1 MSASQSIEKNDI
13 SDVTNYIPEGRE
25 RAPFYRYF
33 RFNLPRLTRALLICD
48 IAGISAMAAT
58 VALSDFSVFA
68 QSPLVLWLL
77 CGLGVVFAI
86 CALIPSVRPWDFGL
100 VPALSAVIIW
110 ITSWFTHALTPH
122 NGADLFLS
130 AGWNLMFFLALGY
143 IALYWALHVRM
154 IVAYPDDQG
163 FDD

>member
-1 MSASQSIEKNDI
+1 MSTSQSPTKNDI
-13 SDVTNYIPEGRE
+13 SDITNYIPEGRK

-33 RFNLPRLTRALLICD
+33 RFNLPRLTRALLICV
-48 IAGISAMAAT
+48 IAGIGALAAIA
-58 VALSDFSVFA
+58 ALNGFA
-68 QSPLVLWLL
+68 FFPQSSLVLWLL
-77 CGLGVVFAI
+77 CGLAVVFVI
-86 CALIPSVRPWDFGL
+86 SALIPSTQPWDFGL
-100 VPALSAVIIW
+100 VPALTAAITW
-110 ITSWFTHALTPH
+110 ITSWFTHAPTPQ

-143 IALYWALHVRM
+143 LALYWALHVRM